1 MHEATLIT
9 TSAELEVVASRLLQT
24 DAVAID
30 TEFFWERTFYPIL
43 GLVQL
48 ATRDRA
54 CWLVDTVRVPDISAL
69 GPVLETCAITKVLH
83 DAPQD
88 LGILARAAGARPQ
101 RIFDTR
107 LAAGFANLDS
117 TSSLQNLLKQAMG
130 VDIPKGETRSDWLRR
145 PLTPNQL
152 RYAADDVLHLIPLR
166 DELLACCSSDEVR
179 AWLHE
184 DLARLDAPATYQDR
198 DPQLMYLRVKGASRL
213 NPRQRAI
220 LRELAAWREMEAR
233 SRDWPR
239 GHVLP
244 DSTLVSLALAA
255 PADSRALASVPEF
268 PHQMPEPVRA
278 GLLAAVTSG
287 TSVPYAACPPSAE
300 GFQSQRSPRPRSDR
314 LLAHIQSVCAVHR
327 IDPALVA
334 SRSDADSYLLHLA
347 DGTPTEHPIEQGW
360 RRRFVASFIP

>member
-1 MHEATLIT
+1 MHATTLIT
-9 TSAELEVVASRLLQT
+9 TFAELKTVASRLLQA
-24 DAVAID
+24 DAVAVD

-48 ATRDRA
+48 ATRDPA

-69 GPVLETCAITKVLH
+69 GPVLETSAVTKVLH

-88 LGILARAAGARPQ
+88 LGILARATGARPQ

-130 VDIPKGETRSDWLRR
+130 VEIPKGETRSDWLRR
-145 PLTPNQL
+145 PLSPNQL

-166 DELLACCSSDEVR
+166 DRLLAGCSGDEVR

-184 DLARLDAPATYQDR
+184 DLARLDAPETYRDR

-213 NPRQRAI
+213 NSRQRAI
-220 LRELAAWREMEAR
+220 LRDLAAWRELEAR
-233 SRDWPR
+233 RRDWPR

-244 DSTLVSLALAA
+244 DDTLVSIASAA
-255 PADSRALASVPEF
+255 PADSHALESVPGF
-268 PHQMPEPVRA
+268 PRQMPESVRA
-278 GLLAAVTSG
+278 GLLAAIRQAS
-287 TSVPYAACPPSAE
+287 SLPEAACPTSAD
-300 GFQSQRSPRPRSDR
+300 GSRSQRSPKPRSDR
-314 LLAHIQSVCAVHR
+314 LLAHIQSVCAVHK

-347 DGTPTEHPIEQGW
+347 DCAPTEHPLQQGW
-360 RRRFVASFIP
+360 RRRFVASFTP

>member
-1 MHEATLIT
+1 LREATLIT
-9 TSAELEVVASRLLQT
+9 TSAELETVASRLLQA
-24 DAVAID
+24 DAVAVD

-48 ATRDRA
+48 ATRDHA

-69 GPVLETCAITKVLH
+69 GPVLETSAVTKVLH

-88 LGILARAAGARPQ
+88 LGILARATGARTQ

-152 RYAADDVLHLIPLR
+152 RYAADDVVHLIPLR
-166 DELLACCSSDEVR
+166 DKLLADCSDDEVR

-184 DLARLDAPATYQDR
+184 DLARLDVPATYQDR
-198 DPQLMYLRVKGASRL
+198 DPQLMYLRVKGANRL
-213 NPRQRAI
+213 NTRQRAI
-220 LRELAAWREMEAR
+220 LRDLAAWREMEAR
-233 SRDWPR
+233 RRDWPR
-239 GHVLP
+239 GHVMP
-244 DSTLVSLALAA
+244 DETLVSIACAA
-255 PADSRALASVPEF
+255 PADSHALASVPEF
-268 PHQMPEPVRA
+268 PRQMPESVRA
-278 GLLAAVTSG
+278 GLLAAVNNG
-287 TSVPYAACPPSAE
+287 TSIPDAACPPSVD
-300 GFQSQRSPRPRSDR
+300 GSQSRRTPKPRSDR
-314 LLAHIQSVCAVHR
+314 LLAHIKSICATRR

-334 SRSDADSYLLHLA
+334 SRSEADSYLLHLA
-347 DGTPTEHPIEQGW
+347 DGAPTEHPLEQGW
-360 RRRFVASFIP
+360 RSRFVASFTP